1 MIYIKV
7 YDNFLIPRFFVYMK
21 SIFLLFSGIVIG
33 LFSAWPG
40 IVIPNNWKCF
50 KDIVDKSKNEQI
62 SLKAALAV
70 SPNYLLKSKNNKKI
84 SKLRLVNDVC
94 FR

>member
-1 MIYIKV
+1 M
-7 YDNFLIPRFFVYMK
+7 R
-21 SIFLLFSGIVIG
+21 SFLLFFSGMSIG
-33 LFSAWPG
+33 LWISWPG

-50 KDIVDKSKNEQI
+50 KDIIAKSANAKL

-70 SPNYLLKSKNNKKI
+70 SPNYFLKGQNNNMTSKI
-84 SKLRLVNDVC
+84 RIVNDAC

>member
-1 MIYIKV
+1 M
-7 YDNFLIPRFFVYMK
+7 RT
-21 SIFLLFSGIVIG
+21 SFLLLSGLVLG
-33 LFSAWPG
+33 LWPSWPG

-50 KDIVDKSKNEQI
+50 KDIIEKSSKKQI

-70 SPNYLLKSKNNKKI
+70 SPNYILKGNRISNYSKI
-84 SKLRLVNDVC
+84 RVVFDAC